1 MEERR
6 IAQLEAENALLHQRM
21 SAKDSHIAML
31 EDRLLKMSVELASSR
46 AREDEQHLFYR
57 QQQQQKATAAVAEAD
72 DHKHALFST
81 PPVRRN
87 SRRGGAAGII
97 SNIIRLDRSERSLD
111 KSDLS
116 HDLSVDFPSSL
127 PAADDGGLQQ
137 RSSLWSVLL
146 TR

>member
-57 QQQQQKATAAVAEAD
+57 LQHRKHQQLQKQM
-72 DHKHALFST
+72 
-81 PPVRRN
+81 
-87 SRRGGAAGII
+87 II
-97 SNIIRLDRSERSLD
+97 SMLYSPLLLPLKETVDAVVPLELSATS
-111 KSDLS
+111 SD
-116 HDLSVDFPSSL
+116 F
-127 PAADDGGLQQ
+127 
-137 RSSLWSVLL
+137 
-146 TR
+146 

>member
-57 QQQQQKATAAVAEAD
+57 LQHRNHQQLQKQM
-72 DHKHALFST
+72 
-81 PPVRRN
+81 
-87 SRRGGAAGII
+87 II
-97 SNIIRLDRSERSLD
+97 SMLYSPLLLPLKETVDAVVPLELYHYQQHHPTLDRSERSLD
-111 KSDLS
+111 R
-116 HDLSVDFPSSL
+116 VI
-127 PAADDGGLQQ
+127 
-137 RSSLWSVLL
+137 
-146 TR
+146 

>member
-57 QQQQQKATAAVAEAD
+57 HQQQQKTTAAAEAD

-81 PPVRRN
+81 PPPVKRN

-97 SNIIRLDRSERSLD
+97 SNIIRLLIEVND
-111 KSDLS
+111 
-116 HDLSVDFPSSL
+116 H
-127 PAADDGGLQQ
+127 
-137 RSSLWSVLL
+137 
-146 TR
+146 

>member
-57 QQQQQKATAAVAEAD
+57 QQQQQQKTTAVAEED
-72 DHKHALFST
+72 LQHTLIST
-81 PPVRRN
+81 PPAPVRKN

-97 SNIIRLDRSERSLD
+97 SNII
-111 KSDLS
+111 
-116 HDLSVDFPSSL
+116 
-127 PAADDGGLQQ
+127 
-137 RSSLWSVLL
+137 
-146 TR
+146 